1 MIPRC
6 QYHSTV
12 SVLAFCIK
20 TYIYI
25 VWGSQKTPT
34 FLHNLKNAFIF
45 CVLPKHN
52 TQAVQKVTIF
62 SNLLFLTNLQLETN
76 SNDDFA
82 KKKNKK
88 RKRKEGI
95 LLFEL
100 LCRDPILIN
109 ATHSCTRTSTLVEL
123 VTFAK
128 LKQRIFLPF
137 VYKRPQLCIFW
148 QLVHGCFSKNKK

>member
-20 TYIYI
+20 TYIYN

-82 KKKNKK
+82 KKKKEKEKK
-88 RKRKEGI
+88 GDSY
-95 LLFEL
+95 LSFYVG
-100 LCRDPILIN
+100 
-109 ATHSCTRTSTLVEL
+109 TQ
-123 VTFAK
+123 F
-128 LKQRIFLPF
+128 
-137 VYKRPQLCIFW
+137 
-148 QLVHGCFSKNKK
+148 